1 MKGCNYQE
9 ERNYQMGRKMNR
21 LTVLTISA
29 IDTFLILGYLA
40 SYLQGEI
47 SLGYM
52 LLVEVLTIGT
62 LTLNDVIFF
71 KKKDSKKLKYISLIG
86 YIFVYAVICL
96 NSVNDMAF
104 TVLFPMLVMY
114 ILYFDFKLVFY
125 ASLAFGTIN
134 IADVIYCVAILKHHH
149 SGAAINSS
157 TILLQAASVIVFL
170 VSMCLVTKLS
180 NEHNGQQID
189 DITKEK
195 EQNEQLLSD
204 VIGVVKAVKINT
216 NQAGDFISEL
226 VKNINV
232 TASSLQ
238 DISAG
243 NDSNANSIEE
253 QRNMTESIQSM
264 IKNTGELA
272 NQMKNLSAQSKDKVI
287 SGLDSVQRLNAQS
300 QDVDAANKKII
311 QSVENLVDNAAKV
324 NSITNQIFEISKQ
337 TNLLALNA
345 AIESSR
351 AGEAGK
357 GFAVVANEVRQLA
370 DETRNLTENIQKI
383 VGELQQNGKEAQNTV
398 DVVVNSTKTEHELI
412 SMVNS
417 QFTAIEHSMKG
428 LDENVVEITKKI
440 EEILHSNNSIV
451 ESITDISSVSEEVAA
466 SAQESTSIGEETKQ
480 KAERAIELMDELKD
494 TVRAVDKYIK

>member
-1 MKGCNYQE
+1 M
-9 ERNYQMGRKMNR
+9 
-21 LTVLTISA
+21 
-29 IDTFLILGYLA
+29 
-40 SYLQGEI
+40 
-47 SLGYM
+47 
-52 LLVEVLTIGT
+52 
-62 LTLNDVIFF
+62 
-71 KKKDSKKLKYISLIG
+71 
-86 YIFVYAVICL
+86 
-96 NSVNDMAF
+96 
-104 TVLFPMLVMY
+104 
-114 ILYFDFKLVFY
+114 
-125 ASLAFGTIN
+125 
-134 IADVIYCVAILKHHH
+134 
-149 SGAAINSS
+149 
-157 TILLQAASVIVFL
+157 
-170 VSMCLVTKLS
+170 
-180 NEHNGQQID
+180 
-189 DITKEK
+189 
-195 EQNEQLLSD
+195 
-204 VIGVVKAVKINT
+204 VKAVKINT

-398 DVVVNSTKTEHELI
+398 DDVVNSTKTEHELI

-480 KAERAIELMDELKD
+480 KAERAIELMNELKD

>member
-1 MKGCNYQE
+1 
-9 ERNYQMGRKMNR
+9 MNWQTR
-21 LTVLTISA
+21 W
-29 IDTFLILGYLA
+29 
-40 SYLQGEI
+40 
-47 SLGYM
+47 
-52 LLVEVLTIGT
+52 
-62 LTLNDVIFF
+62 
-71 KKKDSKKLKYISLIG
+71 
-86 YIFVYAVICL
+86 
-96 NSVNDMAF
+96 
-104 TVLFPMLVMY
+104 
-114 ILYFDFKLVFY
+114 
-125 ASLAFGTIN
+125 
-134 IADVIYCVAILKHHH
+134 
-149 SGAAINSS
+149 
-157 TILLQAASVIVFL
+157 
-170 VSMCLVTKLS
+170 
-180 NEHNGQQID
+180 
-189 DITKEK
+189 
-195 EQNEQLLSD
+195 
-204 VIGVVKAVKINT
+204 
-216 NQAGDFISEL
+216 
-226 VKNINV
+226 
-232 TASSLQ
+232 
-238 DISAG
+238 
-243 NDSNANSIEE
+243 
-253 QRNMTESIQSM
+253 
-264 IKNTGELA
+264 
-272 NQMKNLSAQSKDKVI
+272 

-398 DVVVNSTKTEHELI
+398 DVVVKAAQTEQELI

-466 SAQESTSIGEETKQ
+466 SAQESPSIGEETKQ
-480 KAERAIELMDELKD
+480 KAERAIELMNELKD